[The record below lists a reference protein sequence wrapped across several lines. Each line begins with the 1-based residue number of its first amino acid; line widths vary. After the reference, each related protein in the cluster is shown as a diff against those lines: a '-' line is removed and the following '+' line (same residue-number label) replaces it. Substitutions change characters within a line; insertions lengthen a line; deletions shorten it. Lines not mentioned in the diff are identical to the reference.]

1 MRGED
6 VGAGGRKRAEEVEGV
21 GVRDVGAR
29 LAGEDLSGRAEEHRR
44 QRKARRAPRKVCA
57 ANLTRG
63 ALAFGAA
70 GGQPVR
76 MPSAL
81 DAAVLRDLRDH
92 PAGLA
97 RSRVPLSDADL
108 RDMARRGL
116 VRIARSPEP
125 SAISRV
131 YALG

>member
-1 MRGED
+1 
-6 VGAGGRKRAEEVEGV
+6 
-21 GVRDVGAR
+21 
-29 LAGEDLSGRAEEHRR
+29 
-44 QRKARRAPRKVCA
+44 
-57 ANLTRG
+57 
-63 ALAFGAA
+63 
-70 GGQPVR
+70 

-81 DAAVLRDLRDH
+81 DAVVLRDLRAR

-116 VRIARSPEP
+116 VRVARGPDP